1 MSDGKSAPGSLR
13 KDRVRMAI
21 LVKRRKDMSYDEFA
35 DYWLNHHAKVFMST
49 RIVHKCLLRY
59 EQMHIS
65 SSTAKAWNELK
76 GIPITGFDGIAMFE
90 AESYQDIQEMWDSE
104 EYQTVIY
111 PDELQFV
118 DHESSQVLP
127 LDLWLGFDHTRFLTK
142 AKL

>member
-1 MSDGKSAPGSLR
+1 MAETKHAPGSLR

-21 LVKRRKDMSYDEFA
+21 LVKRRKDMSYDDFA

-65 SSTAKAWNELK
+65 AGTAKAWNELK
-76 GIPITGFDGIAMFE
+76 GIPITNFDGIAMFE
-90 AESYQDIQEMWDSE
+90 AESYEDIQEMWDSE

-118 DHESSQVLP
+118 DHENSHVIP
-127 LDLWLGFDHTRFLTK
+127 LNYWLGFDHTTLRS
-142 AKL
+142 KL

>member
-1 MSDGKSAPGSLR
+1 
-13 KDRVRMAI
+13 MAI

-59 EQMHIS
+59 EQVRRASRVYCTHSHSLQMHIS

-90 AESYQDIQEMWDSE
+90 AESYQDIQEVRCRPATSR
-104 EYQTVIY
+104 V
-111 PDELQFV
+111 
-118 DHESSQVLP
+118 
-127 LDLWLGFDHTRFLTK
+127 
-142 AKL
+142 